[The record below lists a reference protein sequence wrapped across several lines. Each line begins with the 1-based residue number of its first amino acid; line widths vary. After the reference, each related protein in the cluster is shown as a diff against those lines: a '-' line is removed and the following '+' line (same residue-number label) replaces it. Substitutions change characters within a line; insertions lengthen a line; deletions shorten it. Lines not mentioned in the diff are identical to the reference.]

1 MQHQNQSL
9 KRMISR
15 FKIKIKSGSEERWAD
30 ADKVFAHLLKE
41 YTKSELNGKKP
52 EPYKDKV
59 DSFFNSI
66 DDSWVIALKEAY
78 PNVEVDQELN
88 NAKMWLLSNTKNAK
102 ADFKKFVNN
111 WMAKSMRNVK
121 PQTPQ
126 DNQANYK
133 KYVPP
138 VIDEEDIASPEE
150 IREILRR
157 NNE

>member
-1 MQHQNQSL
+1 
-9 KRMISR
+9 MISR
-15 FKIKIKSGSEERWAD
+15 SKFKVRIKVGEEERWAD
-30 ADKVFAHLLKE
+30 ADKEFAHLIKN
-41 YTKSELNGKKP
+41 YTKAELNGKKP
-52 EPYKDKV
+52 EPYTDKV
-59 DSFFNSI
+59 NSFFKQV
-66 DDSWVIALKEAY
+66 DKEWKKALKEAY

-111 WMAKSMRNVK
+111 WMAKAMRNVK

-138 VIDEEDIASPEE
+138 VIDEEDVASPEE
-150 IREILRR
+150 IREILRKR
-157 NNE
+157 